1 MSDFVDAPVPYAVLT
16 GAATGQAMPQC
27 ARLTVLSLLPCL
39 APIILLLIWQIS
51 AELGWIATTVFLALS
66 DVVAATY
73 RLTLSGEPGAHI
85 LVSARHA
92 FAGFCMGGPLNG
104 VSPLSERL
112 TGTMIQ
118 MVRTGAVGHPLVRRI
133 ARQTCLFRGAV
144 ARARCLSW
152 HAAFQKSRRV
162 QAITRFAQPCVSN
175 IEGVRL
181 KAGKP

>member
-16 GAATGQAMPQC
+16 GAATGQVMPQC

-85 LVSARHA
+85 WVSAPHA

-104 VSPLSERL
+104 VSRLSERL

-118 MVRTGAVGHPLVRRI
+118 MVRNIPNLAPLVI
-133 ARQTCLFRGAV
+133 LWFDALLGKLAYS
-144 ARARCLSW
+144 A
-152 HAAFQKSRRV
+152 
-162 QAITRFAQPCVSN
+162 
-175 IEGVRL
+175 VRL
-181 KAGKP
+181 LERVASPGMPLFKNRGESKRLPALPSRACLILRGSD

>member
-51 AELGWIATTVFLALS
+51 AELGWIATTVFLAL
-66 DVVAATY
+66 
-73 RLTLSGEPGAHI
+73 LTLSGEPGAHI

-104 VSPLSERL
+104 VSRLSERL

-118 MVRTGAVGHPLVRRI
+118 MVRNIPNLAPLVI
-133 ARQTCLFRGAV
+133 LWFDALLGKLAYS
-144 ARARCLSW
+144 A
-152 HAAFQKSRRV
+152 
-162 QAITRFAQPCVSN
+162 
-175 IEGVRL
+175 VRL
-181 KAGKP
+181 LERVASPGMPLFKNRGESKRLPALPSRACLILRGSD